1 MNNTKLPAEEFRTL
15 ENIMLPDVRNDH
27 FGDDAIA
34 KFRSFIEEFTLG
46 EHVPEKLRIQF
57 DTTKNLFL
65 HSYYV
70 YRFFPIVKHQLF
82 IVLEHAIRECIGEKR
97 LDRYRKLK
105 NKSIP
110 KGEPRFSR
118 GLKFNLVY
126 IMDHK
131 LIENEDFS
139 VWHYGKARAAE
150 AKYDGFIFQKMR
162 DENLD
167 SYQWNPSEIDYEGI
181 DYDYNYLDVLLETTP
196 ALRNALAHGSTF
208 LSPTSTLNFE
218 ITSVIINK
226 IFERNTK
233 I

>member
-1 MNNTKLPAEEFRTL
+1 MDKIELPSEEFRTP
-15 ENIMLPDVRNDH
+15 ETIMLPDVRNEH
-27 FGDDAIA
+27 FGDDAIV
-34 KFRSFIEEFTLG
+34 KFRAFIEEFTLG

-82 IVLEHAIRECIGEKR
+82 VALEHAIRECIGEKR

-110 KGEPRFSR
+110 KGKPRFSR
-118 GLKFNLVY
+118 GLKFNLVF
-126 IMDHK
+126 IIDHE
-131 LIENEDFS
+131 LIKNEDFS
-139 VWHYGKARAAE
+139 VWQLGKERAAE
-150 AKYDGFIFQKMR
+150 NKYDELIFQKMR
-162 DENLD
+162 EDNLD
-167 SYQWNPSEIDYEGI
+167 SYQWDPSEIDYEGVEY
-181 DYDYNYLDVLLETTP
+181 DYDYLDVLLETTP